1 MCGIIGII
9 HPQVKDKEHNL
20 EIMLDVLHHRGPDDR
35 GIYFFKQ
42 SGLGHTRLSII
53 DPLNGNQ
60 PMVNRTAELGITFNG
75 EIYGYK
81 DLKLNLDYKFKTDT
95 DTELILAL
103 YDIYGNNFVEKL
115 PGMFAFGIW
124 DEKENQ
130 LICARDRFG
139 EKPFYYAFGI
149 NGEFIFASEIKAILA
164 SGLVQP
170 KISNQSIVHFLKRL
184 YVHPHQTIYSNIY
197 SLPPAHILI
206 YKDNK
211 LDVRRY
217 WNLPKLNDK
226 ISISEGIEQFRYLFN
241 NAVRKQLVADVPVGA
256 FLSGGLDSSTIVDV
270 ASRIQ
275 PDLQTYSFGFSNELN
290 NELHFA
296 KAVAEKNNTVHFEME
311 EKIKGLSDLIINMQT
326 IYDEPFADSSNIP
339 TYLISKFAS
348 NNIKVILSGDG
359 GDEMMA
365 GYGYWYQPIHS
376 LQNYLT
382 REKNQSG
389 NVKKLHSILMKLVS
403 PQRNRDLIE
412 GERLFSKYKNISN
425 LFLSQR
431 DYFNSNDLIE
441 FGFENVMLNN
451 IESPENIEDVL
462 RLDIEDYLPGDLL
475 VKIDRASMANSLEI
489 RSPFLDKDLAEFC
502 ISLPHRLKIK
512 NGQGKYLM
520 RKAFS
525 HRWPKIV
532 RSRKK
537 MGFGAPVDIWLA
549 RKDIIDLKG
558 DCLYNKSNPLYD
570 FLDYD
575 KVNQFRNKNN
585 YQEWILLNLSLW
597 MWQKLN

>member
-1 MCGIIGII
+1 
-9 HPQVKDKEHNL
+9 
-20 EIMLDVLHHRGPDDR
+20 
-35 GIYFFKQ
+35 
-42 SGLGHTRLSII
+42 
-53 DPLNGNQ
+53 
-60 PMVNRTAELGITFNG
+60 
-75 EIYGYK
+75 
-81 DLKLNLDYKFKTDT
+81 
-95 DTELILAL
+95 
-103 YDIYGNNFVEKL
+103 
-115 PGMFAFGIW
+115 
-124 DEKENQ
+124 
-130 LICARDRFG
+130 
-139 EKPFYYAFGI
+139 
-149 NGEFIFASEIKAILA
+149 
-164 SGLVQP
+164 
-170 KISNQSIVHFLKRL
+170 
-184 YVHPHQTIYSNIY
+184 
-197 SLPPAHILI
+197 
-206 YKDNK
+206 
-211 LDVRRY
+211 
-217 WNLPKLNDK
+217 LNDK

-520 RKAFS
+520 RKSFS
-525 HRWPKIV
+525 HRWRIFML
-532 RSRKK
+532 S
-537 MGFGAPVDIWLA
+537 
-549 RKDIIDLKG
+549 II
-558 DCLYNKSNPLYD
+558 N
-570 FLDYD
+570 
-575 KVNQFRNKNN
+575 
-585 YQEWILLNLSLW
+585 
-597 MWQKLN
+597 

>member
-1 MCGIIGII
+1 
-9 HPQVKDKEHNL
+9 
-20 EIMLDVLHHRGPDDR
+20 
-35 GIYFFKQ
+35 
-42 SGLGHTRLSII
+42 
-53 DPLNGNQ
+53 
-60 PMVNRTAELGITFNG
+60 
-75 EIYGYK
+75 
-81 DLKLNLDYKFKTDT
+81 
-95 DTELILAL
+95 
-103 YDIYGNNFVEKL
+103 
-115 PGMFAFGIW
+115 
-124 DEKENQ
+124 
-130 LICARDRFG
+130 
-139 EKPFYYAFGI
+139 
-149 NGEFIFASEIKAILA
+149 
-164 SGLVQP
+164 
-170 KISNQSIVHFLKRL
+170 
-184 YVHPHQTIYSNIY
+184 
-197 SLPPAHILI
+197 
-206 YKDNK
+206 
-211 LDVRRY
+211 
-217 WNLPKLNDK
+217 
-226 ISISEGIEQFRYLFN
+226 
-241 NAVRKQLVADVPVGA
+241 
-256 FLSGGLDSSTIVDV
+256 
-270 ASRIQ
+270 
-275 PDLQTYSFGFSNELN
+275 
-290 NELHFA
+290 
-296 KAVAEKNNTVHFEME
+296 
-311 EKIKGLSDLIINMQT
+311 MQT

-365 GYGYWYQPIHS
+365 GYWYWYQPIQS

-389 NVKKLHSILMKLVS
+389 NVNKLHSILMKLVS
-403 PQRNRDLIE
+403 PQHNRDLKE

-512 NGQGKYLM
+512 NGQEKYIM

-532 RSRKK
+532 QSRKK

-570 FLDYD
+570 FLDYE